1 MPSKRRLL
9 LRIEGCPY
17 CVRAEQALDEA
28 GIFYEKLDVDP
39 ADRSLVMTLSGQR
52 TVPVLIEVVGCE
64 SQDDDIIAHI
74 PTLKAAASPR

>member
-1 MPSKRRLL
+1 MSSKRRLL

-17 CVRAEQALDEA
+17 CVRAERALDEA
-28 GIFYEKLDVDP
+28 GISYEKLDIDP

-64 SQDDDIIAHI
+64 SQDDDIIDHI
-74 PTLKAAASPR
+74 PALKAAASPR